1 MVKPTAISLFSG
13 CGGDTLGLENAGYE
27 VIAFSEFNKAAIQSH
42 LRNFPNSTL
51 LTGPAAAGAGAG
63 AGGSPDITKIPDTVF
78 HSYAERADILF
89 AGFPCFVKGTLVLTD
104 AGYVPIEEVTLEHQ
118 LLTHTGAFKPIVNQQ
133 IKVYSDTLYTI
144 QTAHH
149 PRPITC
155 TKEHPFYVRKVGA
168 SPEWK
173 DASSLCVGDYLG
185 MPINTLNIVP
195 PYATDEGQWFV
206 CGYSLMESGA
216 TAVPQWVHDGPAHL
230 IHDFLYGYDFF
241 GEPATGGLAL
251 HIQRLLWKVGKL
263 PSTTFLENG
272 YVWFP
277 IDTITTRDVQNETV
291 YNFEVADDN
300 SYCVEN
306 TIVHNCQGFSRAGKK
321 RPTDPR
327 NQLFQQFVR
336 ATRLVRPKLII
347 GENVTGL
354 RSMKSGP
361 NDDDPMMLDLILQAF
376 RDIGYR
382 LTYQVVETVQFGVPQ
397 KRKRIVLIGWRED
410 STTKPDSASLW
421 ASIAT
426 AGAAKT
432 LPVQRSFVTT
442 SMEGAYRLPT
452 KPEDFDDYALPIAQ
466 DAEPTGTPHPFV
478 VLKANQNLLSCS
490 KRDSPVH
497 SEVID
502 VDAPSK
508 TIICTYDHQ
517 PRLLVGLRKPDG
529 TSYVRTLL
537 PDELKQIQGFQATY
551 QLVGSAKEVVTQIG
565 NAVPP
570 PLIECVATVLKNYI

>member
-1 MVKPTAISLFSG
+1 MHTSGLYTALWGLYTAPCGPLKLTALPTALGRYNNTMVKPTAISLFSG

-51 LTGPAAAGAGAG
+51 LTGPAPAAAPAGAGG
-63 AGGSPDITKIPDTVF
+63 QGSPDITKIPDTVF

-89 AGFPCFVKGTLVLTD
+89 AGFPC
-104 AGYVPIEEVTLEHQ
+104 
-118 LLTHTGAFKPIVNQQ
+118 
-133 IKVYSDTLYTI
+133 
-144 QTAHH
+144 
-149 PRPITC
+149 
-155 TKEHPFYVRKVGA
+155 
-168 SPEWK
+168 
-173 DASSLCVGDYLG
+173 
-185 MPINTLNIVP
+185 
-195 PYATDEGQWFV
+195 
-206 CGYSLMESGA
+206 
-216 TAVPQWVHDGPAHL
+216 
-230 IHDFLYGYDFF
+230 
-241 GEPATGGLAL
+241 
-251 HIQRLLWKVGKL
+251 
-263 PSTTFLENG
+263 
-272 YVWFP
+272 
-277 IDTITTRDVQNETV
+277 
-291 YNFEVADDN
+291 
-300 SYCVEN
+300 
-306 TIVHNCQGFSRAGKK
+306 QGFSRAGKK
-321 RPTDPR
+321 RTNDPR

-336 ATRLVRPKLII
+336 ATRLVRPKMII

-361 NDDDPMMLDLILQAF
+361 NDDDPMMLDLIIQAF
-376 RDIGYR
+376 RDIGYT
-382 LTYQVVETVQFGVPQ
+382 LTHQIVETVQFGVPQ
-397 KRKRIVLIGWRED
+397 KRKRIVLVGWRGD
-410 STTKPDSASLW
+410 SATRPEPASLW
-421 ASIAT
+421 ASIST
-426 AGAAKT
+426 AGAAKP
-432 LPVQRSFVTT
+432 LPTQRTFITD
-442 SMEGAYRLPT
+442 SMEGAYRLTTP
-452 KPEDFDDYALPIAQ
+452 PEHFDDYALPIAQ

-537 PDELKQIQGFQATY
+537 PDELKQIQGFPATY
-551 QLVGSAKEVVTQIG
+551 QLLGNKKEVVTQIG

>member
-51 LTGPAAAGAGAG
+51 LTGPAAAGAG
-63 AGGSPDITKIPDTVF
+63 GSPDITKIPDTVF

-89 AGFPCFVKGTLVLTD
+89 AGFP
-104 AGYVPIEEVTLEHQ
+104 
-118 LLTHTGAFKPIVNQQ
+118 
-133 IKVYSDTLYTI
+133 
-144 QTAHH
+144 
-149 PRPITC
+149 
-155 TKEHPFYVRKVGA
+155 
-168 SPEWK
+168 
-173 DASSLCVGDYLG
+173 
-185 MPINTLNIVP
+185 
-195 PYATDEGQWFV
+195 
-206 CGYSLMESGA
+206 
-216 TAVPQWVHDGPAHL
+216 
-230 IHDFLYGYDFF
+230 
-241 GEPATGGLAL
+241 
-251 HIQRLLWKVGKL
+251 
-263 PSTTFLENG
+263 
-272 YVWFP
+272 
-277 IDTITTRDVQNETV
+277 
-291 YNFEVADDN
+291 
-300 SYCVEN
+300 
-306 TIVHNCQGFSRAGKK
+306 CQGFSRAGKK

-397 KRKRIVLIGWRED
+397 KRKRILLLGWRED
-410 STTKPDSASLW
+410 STTKPDPASLW

-432 LPVQRSFVTT
+432 LPVQRSFITT

-537 PDELKQIQGFQATY
+537 PDELKQIQGFPATY